1 MSGRIDITCHISK
14 HPFASC
20 FLPTICLH
28 QDEDTNFITG
38 YLFEIRCLLK
48 CVCTDSEMNE
58 LDVFNEEVLDF
69 RVVADIQRNVTK
81 LCKEWYV

>member
-1 MSGRIDITCHISK
+1 MSERIDIARHISK

-20 FLPTICLH
+20 FSPIISLH
-28 QDEDTNFITG
+28 QDENANFITG

-48 CVCTDSEMNE
+48 CECTDSEMNE